1 MPANLSF
8 ISITQAIFLSNF
20 VFHGPVLFVFV
31 AFIAYDAQHRKGK
44 MKFGEMNNSL
54 KKKSVFSPRV
64 LWFPFCQRGKV
75 GCENVLQATYVSS
88 LCTFARHLGHNKTH
102 RNSKSSH
109 TIS

>member
-31 AFIAYDAQHRKGK
+31 AFIAYDTQHRKGK

-54 KKKSVFSPRV
+54 KKNPFSLLGSFGFCSVTGEK
-64 LWFPFCQRGKV
+64 WGTK
-75 GCENVLQATYVSS
+75 
-88 LCTFARHLGHNKTH
+88 TFYRQHM
-102 RNSKSSH
+102 
-109 TIS
+109 

>member
-54 KKKSVFSPRV
+54 KKIRFLSSGPLVSVLSKGKSGVRKHFT
-64 LWFPFCQRGKV
+64 GNIY
-75 GCENVLQATYVSS
+75 E
-88 LCTFARHLGHNKTH
+88 
-102 RNSKSSH
+102 
-109 TIS
+109 

>member
-31 AFIAYDAQHRKGK
+31 AFIAYDTQQRKGK

-54 KKKSVFSPRV
+54 KKIRFLSSGPLVSILPQGKSGVRKHFT
-64 LWFPFCQRGKV
+64 GNI
-75 GCENVLQATYVSS
+75 CE
-88 LCTFARHLGHNKTH
+88 
-102 RNSKSSH
+102 
-109 TIS
+109 